1 MKLPGSREKVSYP
14 VECVF
19 EVLSSTGG
27 GGEGS
32 DGRPAAPAASAHG
45 ARVQVPTPGNPNHPG
60 CGYEAIVSREVCL

>member
-1 MKLPGSREKVSYP
+1 MKLPSPREKVSYP

-32 DGRPAAPAASAHG
+32 DGRGAAPAASARG
-45 ARVQVPTPGNPNHPG
+45 ARVQVENPNHP
-60 CGYEAIVSREVCL
+60 VSTLDVDMRCI